1 MLRRAAEIRCRLFW
15 ARVDD
20 VGGAEWP
27 PGKGWMGFFRRLEEI
42 GVSDELDGGP
52 ERAVLVGFLVHE
64 PDEMKTLARLG
75 GALQRSLGIEH
86 AADETLLII
95 VLENVRHR
103 VSA

>member
-1 MLRRAAEIRCRLFW
+1 
-15 ARVDD
+15 
-20 VGGAEWP
+20 
-27 PGKGWMGFFRRLEEI
+27 
-42 GVSDELDGGP
+42 
-52 ERAVLVGFLVHE
+52 
-64 PDEMKTLARLG
+64 MKTLARFG